1 MQTYDET
8 SIAKRNAKWSAEYMF
23 LHDILDKEKEEARE
37 EGFEQ
42 GAHDKAIES
51 ARNLLAMNVLTPEQ
65 ISQATGLPL
74 DEVLE
79 LKENLH

>member
-8 SIAKRNAKWSAEYMF
+8 SIAKRNAKWRAEYMF

>member
-79 LKENLH
+79 LKENK

>member
-1 MQTYDET
+1 
-8 SIAKRNAKWSAEYMF
+8 MF

-65 ISQATGLPL
+65 ISQATSLPL